1 MTAFAF
7 SRERLRILGRFRLGG
22 WALETSDRGG
32 QDKSR
37 KVRTVG
43 LVRNSAKFR
52 IMANIVNVSRNL
64 HFLIMRYWRLTFD
77 TVRRDR

>member
-7 SRERLRILGRFRLGG
+7 SREWLRILGRFRLGG

-32 QDKSR
+32 QDKRR

-43 LVRNSAKFR
+43 LVRNSAEFG
-52 IMANIVNVSRNL
+52 IMPDIVNVSRNL
-64 HFLIMRYWRLTFD
+64 HFLTMR
-77 TVRRDR
+77 

>member
-7 SRERLRILGRFRLGG
+7 SCEWLRMLGKFRLGG
-22 WALETSDRGG
+22 WALGTSDRGG

-43 LVRNSAKFR
+43 LVRNSAKFG
-52 IMANIVNVSRNL
+52 IMTNIVNVSRNL
-64 HFLIMRYWRLTFD
+64 HFLTMRYWRSSFD
-77 TVRRDR
+77 TLRRD